1 MLARSLNTKT
11 KPMPYTYILECR
23 NKSLY
28 TGSTRNLEKR
38 IYEHEQGLGSNYT
51 KIRRP
56 VKLIYYEEYE
66 RIDDAFNREKQLQT
80 WSNKKKLA
88 LVNREFEDLSK
99 LANPR
104 KPSI

>member
-1 MLARSLNTKT
+1 
-11 KPMPYTYILECR
+11 MPYTYILECR